1 MASFAA
7 APPNT
12 HAGGDDE
19 ALRTHGTIPM
29 NDPPVYA
36 DERVNMEEYKNSV
49 PWWKRVYQDSFT
61 QMLLLSMQ
69 SFCGPAMADAIA
81 GVLTSISWLRTCGSL
96 TINRSRRWW
105 SCFGSDK
112 QHRQRY
118 QLRYARTG
126 MLLRR
131 SSCQQARCQVVVG
144 HRSHV
149 FPYPRIVILLQQQ
162 VWQSMGRHYI

>member
-29 NDPPVYA
+29 NDTTVYA
-36 DERVNMEEYKNSV
+36 DERVNMEEYKNAV

-61 QMLLLSMQ
+61 QMMLLSMQ

-81 GVLTSISWLRTCGSL
+81 GKWSSISVWNVRLI
-96 TINRSRRWW
+96 INRSRWWW
-105 SCFGSDK
+105 SCLG
-112 QHRQRY
+112 
-118 QLRYARTG
+118 
-126 MLLRR
+126 
-131 SSCQQARCQVVVG
+131 
-144 HRSHV
+144 
-149 FPYPRIVILLQQQ
+149 PNE
-162 VWQSMGRHYI
+162 

>member
-1 MASFAA
+1 MASLAA

-49 PWWKRVYQDSFT
+49 PWWKRIYQDSFT
-61 QMLLLSMQ
+61 QMMLLSMQ

-81 GVLTSISWLRTCGSL
+81 GKFPSL
-96 TINRSRRWW
+96 S
-105 SCFGSDK
+105 
-112 QHRQRY
+112 
-118 QLRYARTG
+118 
-126 MLLRR
+126 
-131 SSCQQARCQVVVG
+131 
-144 HRSHV
+144 
-149 FPYPRIVILLQQQ
+149 
-162 VWQSMGRHYI
+162 